1 MFAGKKS
8 AQIREILISESAWE
22 EMTCLFAPSLAVS
35 NIGLNKF
42 SVYMGCR
49 EQEIVELLN
58 GSVSLTKAM
67 ALRLSHVVGG
77 SWSKWMLIQEQFEL
91 QLAQREIKEL
101 MILTNIG
108 DEVVG
113 L

>member
-1 MFAGKKS
+1 
-8 AQIREILISESAWE
+8 
-22 EMTCLFAPSLAVS
+22 
-35 NIGLNKF
+35 
-42 SVYMGCR
+42 
-49 EQEIVELLN
+49 
-58 GSVSLTKAM
+58 M

-91 QLAQREIKEL
+91 QLARREIKEL